1 MILPDAIQLGHWAWQ
16 PGRSLTVSL
25 FIESTGRSL
34 YSGSQKSEV
43 CSMPYA
49 LCPVVPHLSEK
60 GYILGRGDIKP
71 EQLFIPDDAF
81 RARLGGIFINGDRPA
96 SV

>member
-1 MILPDAIQLGHWAWQ
+1 MLRCLQREALNKQNEDIAVLKKVRYALCPMPYALC
-16 PGRSLTVSL
+16 P
-25 FIESTGRSL
+25 
-34 YSGSQKSEV
+34 
-43 CSMPYA
+43 MPYA

-81 RARLGGIFINGDRPA
+81 TARLGGIFINDHRPA

>member
-1 MILPDAIQLGHWAWQ
+1 
-16 PGRSLTVSL
+16 
-25 FIESTGRSL
+25 
-34 YSGSQKSEV
+34 
-43 CSMPYA
+43 MPYA

-81 RARLGGIFINGDRPA
+81 TAKLGGIFINDYRPA
-96 SV
+96 IV